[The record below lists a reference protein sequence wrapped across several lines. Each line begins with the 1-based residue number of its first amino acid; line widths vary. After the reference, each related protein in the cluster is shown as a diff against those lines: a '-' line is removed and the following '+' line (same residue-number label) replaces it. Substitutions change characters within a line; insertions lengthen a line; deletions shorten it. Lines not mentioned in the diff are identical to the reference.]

1 MPVFLVQSI
10 VFMSRVRL
18 VLTTPRVISSSIY
31 RVILS
36 IPRMVRVRII
46 RLSWVMTIKWTWTP
60 RSSWLTTIMIGRVI
74 LGMPIVSIIIEVLGI
89 SSREVRALIICI
101 ADIA

>member
-10 VFMSRVRL
+10 VIMSRVRL

-36 IPRMVRVRII
+36 IPRMVRIRII
-46 RLSWVMTIKWTWTP
+46 ILSWVMTVKWTWTP
-60 RSSWLTTIMIGRVI
+60 RSSWFTTILIGTVI
-74 LGMPIVSIIIEVLGI
+74 LGMSIVSISVK
-89 SSREVRALIICI
+89 V
-101 ADIA
+101 